1 MGRFSKSIVWEFFTK
16 KCENNKVISVECK
29 NCNANFKFCGNTTNL
44 RSHLKRKHPIQLA
57 EIETQENPK
66 ENTDGDELLGS
77 ELCKQT
83 QSRSNVEIISNQTIT
98 AENISS
104 VPAAKRFKQMRL
116 YGAIPKLELTNDERH
131 EFEKDLVQ
139 MIAVDYDPLSI
150 VEKRGFN
157 SFVKKYLPRHKL
169 PSRKVLSE
177 VVLPEV
183 YKSLSS
189 ELKRMLNF
197 VENLSITTDM
207 WSSDSNRSFLTVTA
221 HFISDFQIHSSVLST
236 QEIITDHSAPNI
248 SEAINNIL
256 DKWEINEKV
265 VTVVTDNAAN
275 MKKAVINDLKKPHH
289 PCVAHT
295 LNLLVQD
302 AIKDNEELNKL
313 LTKCRA
319 IITYFKQST
328 KAVYK
333 LREVQNQMGL
343 QDLKLKKDVPTRW
356 NSAVIMMERLSKVKS
371 PLSAALS
378 FFQAAPNSLDASEWA
393 AIDDCVG
400 VLKLFLSMTE
410 ELSGEK
416 YPTVSRITP
425 LIRGLNFRIKNK
437 NVTTDIGKKLVTS
450 LLKIIPKRLG
460 FLETTKTV
468 AISTFLDPRFK
479 KAAFETLENAD
490 KAEEWVIEELSE
502 IIQSV
507 ENCDNIDDSHPQN
520 LTTFIA
526 NTNNNDEDDLWWD
539 FDRTIS
545 EISSTSTPTDTAT
558 MTVKQYLELPHL
570 DRKKDALE
578 FWKLQKNALPLL
590 SKLASKYL
598 SIPATSVPCERLFS
612 KAAII
617 TNERRNRLSPK
628 KLDELLFIS
637 ENAKFN
643 I

>member
-16 KCENNKVISVECK
+16 KYENNKVATVECK
-29 NCNANFKFCGNTTNL
+29 NCNAKFKFCGNTTNL
-44 RSHLKRKHPIQLA
+44 KAHLKKKHPIELA
-57 EIETQENPK
+57 EIEAQENPK
-66 ENTDGDELLGS
+66 ENTDRDELLGS
-77 ELCKQT
+77 ELCKLT
-83 QSRSNVEIISNQTIT
+83 QSASNVEIIENQTIT

-104 VPAAKRFKQMRL
+104 VPPAKKFKQMRL
-116 YGAIPKLELTNDERH
+116 YGAAQKRELTSDERH
-131 EFEKDLVQ
+131 EFEKDLMQ

-150 VEKRGFN
+150 IEKRGFN
-157 SFVKKYLPRHKL
+157 TFMKKYLPQHKL

-177 VVLPEV
+177 VLLPEV
-183 YKSLSS
+183 YESLSS

-197 VENLSITTDM
+197 VENVSITTDM
-207 WSSDSNRSFLTVTA
+207 WSSDSNRSFLTVTI
-221 HFISDFQIHSSVLST
+221 HFISDFKMHSSVLST
-236 QEIITDHSAPNI
+236 HEIISDHSGLNI
-248 SEAINNIL
+248 SEAIKSIL

-265 VTVVTDNAAN
+265 VTVVTDNAKN
-275 MKKAVINDLKKPHH
+275 MKKAVINDLKITHH

-302 AIKDNEELNKL
+302 AIKDNAKLNEL

-343 QDLKLKKDVPTRW
+343 QELKLKKDVPTRW
-356 NSAVIMMERLSKVKS
+356 NSTVIMMERLTKVKS
-371 PLSAALS
+371 PLSAVLP
-378 FFQAAPNSLDASEWA
+378 FFQAAPNNLEASEWA

-400 VLKLFLSMTE
+400 VLKFFLSMTE
-410 ELSGEK
+410 ELSGEM

-425 LIRGLNFRIKNK
+425 LIRGLNSRIKNK

-450 LLKIIPKRLG
+450 LLEIIPKRLG
-460 FLETTKTV
+460 FLETTKIV
-468 AISTFLDPRFK
+468 AIPTFLDPRFK

-490 KAEEWVIEELSE
+490 KAQEWVIEELSD

-507 ENCDNIDDSHPQN
+507 QNCDNSDYPHPQN
-520 LTTFIA
+520 LSTFKA
-526 NTNNNDEDDLWWD
+526 NTNTNDDDDLWWD
-539 FDRTIS
+539 FDKTIS
-545 EISSTSTPTDTAT
+545 EISSTITPTDTASI
-558 MTVKQYLELPHL
+558 TVKQYLELPHL
-570 DRKKDALE
+570 DRKKDPLE
-578 FWKLQKNALPLL
+578 FWKLQENTLPFL

-598 SIPATSVPCERLFS
+598 SVPATSVPCERLFS

-637 ENAKFN
+637 DNAKFN

>member
-16 KCENNKVISVECK
+16 KYENNKVISVECK

-66 ENTDGDELLGS
+66 GNTDGDELLGS

-83 QSRSNVEIISNQTIT
+83 QSTSNVEIISNQTIT

-104 VPAAKRFKQMRL
+104 APAAKKFKQMRL
-116 YGAIPKLELTNDERH
+116 YGAIPKLELTTDERH

-157 SFVKKYLPRHKL
+157 SFVKKYLPRYKL

-189 ELKRMLNF
+189 ELKGMLNF

-221 HFISDFQIHSSVLST
+221 HFISDFQIYSSVLST
-236 QEIITDHSAPNI
+236 QEIITDHSGSNI

-256 DKWEINEKV
+256 DKWETNEKV

-333 LREVQNQMGL
+333 LREVQNQMRL

-356 NSAVIMMERLSKVKS
+356 NSAVIMMERLLKVKS

-378 FFQAAPNSLDASEWA
+378 FFQAAPNNLDASEWA

-425 LIRGLNFRIKNK
+425 LIKGLNSRIKNK

-479 KAAFETLENAD
+479 KAAFETLGNAD

-502 IIQSV
+502 LIQSV
-507 ENCDNIDDSHPQN
+507 ENCDNIDDPHPQN
-520 LTTFIA
+520 LATFVA
-526 NTNNNDEDDLWWD
+526 NTNDNDEDDLWWD
-539 FDRTIS
+539 FDKTIS
-545 EISSTSTPTDTAT
+545 EISSTNTPTDTAT

-570 DRKKDALE
+570 DRKKDPLE
-578 FWKLQKNALPLL
+578 FWKLQKNTLPLL